1 MVMRVSVIVVMRVL
15 LSVCVVVIG
24 VTVPIKVAL
33 IGGRTR

>member
-15 LSVCVVVIG
+15 LSVCMAVIR